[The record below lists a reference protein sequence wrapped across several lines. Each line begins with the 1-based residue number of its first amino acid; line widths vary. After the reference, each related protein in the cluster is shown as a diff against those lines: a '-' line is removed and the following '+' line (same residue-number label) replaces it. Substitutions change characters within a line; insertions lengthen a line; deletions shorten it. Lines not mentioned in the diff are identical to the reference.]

1 MKRFVWILLAATAC
15 SSATKAPE
23 TAPVRMTGAAAPRTA
38 VEQFLQAVR
47 AQDLQAM
54 GEIWGNA
61 KGPARDQ
68 FERSELEKRELIMQ
82 GCFDHDKFR
91 IVDESPGEAGRRVYR
106 VELTKGRVVA
116 TPRFYA
122 IPGPGGRWFLEDAE
136 IAAAR
141 EIGRLKEQ
149 G

>member
-1 MKRFVWILLAATAC
+1 VKRLVWILLAATAC

-23 TAPVRMTGAAAPRTA
+23 TAPARMTGAAAPRTA

-47 AQDLQAM
+47 AEDLQAM

-68 FERSELEKRELIMQ
+68 FERSELEKREIMMQ

-91 IVDESPGEAGRRVYR
+91 ILDEAPGEGGQRVYR
-106 VELTKGRVVA
+106 VELTKQNVVA

-122 IPGPGGRWFLEDAE
+122 IQGPGGRWYVSDAE
-136 IAAAR
+136 ITAAR
-141 EIGRLKEQ
+141 DICRLKS
-149 G
+149 